1 MRISINYIAKW
12 QLKSNPK
19 YKWTTCKKMVNTNTG
34 KEILKTTFGNGKE
47 VGYYIDGRFIKC
59 IDLKNQ
65 IELIPKIEYCP
76 F

>member
-1 MRISINYIAKW
+1 MTISINYTAKW

-19 YKWTTCKKMVNTNTG
+19 YKWTTCKKLVKNNTSN
-34 KEILKTTFGNGKE
+34 EIKKIVFGNGKE

-59 IDLKNQ
+59 RDLKNEL
-65 IELIPKIEYCP
+65 ELIPKEKLP

>member
-1 MRISINYIAKW
+1 M
-12 QLKSNPK
+12 
-19 YKWTTCKKMVNTNTG
+19 KMVNTNTG

-47 VGYYIDGRFIKC
+47 AGYYIDGRFIKC